1 MCDNA
6 GVHWWFG
13 HLGTV
18 IGAICALVFAG
29 SLVRS
34 RKPSGSTAAWLLAIL
49 LVPWLGVPLYFFF
62 GGRKLRR
69 ANEKPDLA
77 RRTTAQRSDDPI
89 ERVLISTGAG
99 APEPGHAIEWH
110 GDGQIA
116 FGDLCATIDAA
127 TRSIRIATFVLGDDD
142 AADAIVDKLVA
153 RAQAGVHVELLLDGM
168 LVNRSHSR
176 AHKKLAA
183 AGGKVAV
190 FEPLF
195 RLPGRN
201 RGRTNLRNHR
211 KICVVD
217 GEVAILG
224 GRNLAHEYMGPE
236 PDPARWDDL
245 SWRLRGPAVARADE
259 VFRADWKFATGEE
272 LPAPPPPP
280 PAGDA
285 AIALVPSGPD
295 ASGDPIYE
303 VLLQLAFTASRRLS
317 IATPY
322 FTPDPALEHALELA
336 VRRGVEVRVIVPARS
351 NHRIA
356 NLVGR
361 SFLSPLAA
369 IGVQVFQLPKMLHA
383 KVVLADD
390 WVVTGSANFDMR
402 SLFLDFEM
410 SMVTR
415 APTAVAWIEQWFE
428 RECARCVVGP
438 IAPSTLSDLA
448 RLVAPLV

>member
-1 MCDNA
+1 
-6 GVHWWFG
+6 VHWWFG
-13 HLGTV
+13 HVGTV
-18 IGAICALVFAG
+18 LGAVCALVFATT
-29 SLVRS
+29 LVRD
-34 RKPSGSTAAWLLAIL
+34 RRPTGSTAAWLLVIA

-69 ANEKPDLA
+69 AASEKPSLS
-77 RRTTAQRSDDPI
+77 RRPTAAAGDGPI
-89 ERVLISTGAG
+89 ERVLVGSGAG
-99 APEPGHAIEWH
+99 ELEAGHAIDWH
-110 GDGQIA
+110 ADGEAA
-116 FGDLCATIDAA
+116 FVGLCEAIDGAQR
-127 TRSIRIATFVLGDDD
+127 TIRIATFVLGDD
-142 AADAIVDKLVA
+142 AVADAIIAKLVA
-153 RAQAGVHVELLLDGM
+153 RAAAGVRVELLLDGM
-168 LVNRSHSR
+168 LVNASHRR
-176 AHKKLAA
+176 AKHELAKV
-183 AGGKVAV
+183 GGKVAV
-190 FEPLF
+190 FEPLG
-195 RLPGRN
+195 RLPVRG

-217 GEVAILG
+217 GELAILG
-224 GRNLAHEYMGPE
+224 GRNIASEYMGPS
-236 PDPARWDDL
+236 PNPARWEDL

-259 VFRADWKFATGEE
+259 VFRADWKFATRED
-272 LPAPPPPP
+272 LPAPPAPSQV
-280 PAGDA
+280 GDA

-303 VLLQLAFTASRRLS
+303 VLLQLAFTASRRLY

-336 VRRGVEVRVIVPARS
+336 VRRGVDVHVIVPAKS

-356 NLVGR
+356 NLVGK
-361 SFLSPLAA
+361 SFLSPLAQL
-369 IGVQVFQLPKMLHA
+369 GVKVLQLPKMLHA

-415 APTAVAWIEQWFE
+415 APAAVTWIETWFE
-428 RECARCVVGP
+428 RESALCTQSP
-438 IAPSTLSDLA
+438 IVSSMLSDLA